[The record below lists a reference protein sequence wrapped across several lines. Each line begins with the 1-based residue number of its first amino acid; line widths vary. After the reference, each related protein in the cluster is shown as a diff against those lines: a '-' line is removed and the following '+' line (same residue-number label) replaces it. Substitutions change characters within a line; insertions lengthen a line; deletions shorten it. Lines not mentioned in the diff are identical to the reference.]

1 MLLLLLLLLG
11 LVHVIA
17 SLTSFWPTRKEV
29 ASEDKEKRINTHTTS
44 SLVYNNITID
54 IPSLPSVSAFKFF
67 FLVPFCL
74 FFSFSGSY
82 LEMNCALRKTLSMDM
97 QCCAIIVLL
106 DHSTR
111 SQLPI
116 YMLINDCLLLWYRMI
131 LCIPCL
137 ETISCRFLVKHNG
150 LAYSVNWCSSFFF
163 VLFFSTEMATAVRPG
178 KKRPFF
184 FSLK

>member
-1 MLLLLLLLLG
+1 
-11 LVHVIA
+11 
-17 SLTSFWPTRKEV
+17 
-29 ASEDKEKRINTHTTS
+29 
-44 SLVYNNITID
+44 
-54 IPSLPSVSAFKFF
+54 
-67 FLVPFCL
+67 
-74 FFSFSGSY
+74 
-82 LEMNCALRKTLSMDM
+82 
-97 QCCAIIVLL
+97 
-106 DHSTR
+106 
-111 SQLPI
+111 LPI

-150 LAYSVNWCSSFFF
+150 LAYSVNWCSSFFL

>member
-1 MLLLLLLLLG
+1 MLLLLLG

-74 FFSFSGSY
+74 FFFLRLIFGNELRTAQDSLDGYAMLCNNSFGGSFH
-82 LEMNCALRKTLSMDM
+82 TVS
-97 QCCAIIVLL
+97 
-106 DHSTR
+106 
-111 SQLPI
+111 LPI

-137 ETISCRFLVKHNG
+137 EPISCRFLVKQNG
-150 LAYSVNWCSSFFF
+150 LAHS
-163 VLFFSTEMATAVRPG
+163 
-178 KKRPFF
+178 
-184 FSLK
+184 